1 MSVVF
6 LHASLHAELHI
17 FDFVDQAI
25 LSNIGM
31 HPFIAYGVIHF
42 GFFCEECM
50 NIVQVGVV
58 PCHFLSQ
65 FMQDSI

>member
-17 FDFVDQAI
+17 FDFVDQTI

-31 HPFIAYGVIHF
+31 HPFIAYGF
-42 GFFCEECM
+42 QLCM
-50 NIVQVGVV
+50 NIVQAGVV
-58 PCHFLSQ
+58 PCHFL
-65 FMQDSI
+65 

>member
-6 LHASLHAELHI
+6 LHTSLHAELHI

-31 HPFIAYGVIHF
+31 LPFIAYGVIHF
-42 GFFCEECM
+42 GYA
-50 NIVQVGVV
+50 
-58 PCHFLSQ
+58 
-65 FMQDSI
+65 